1 MLSANLHKQIKQS
14 TIIAVLV
21 IDEVDSAVPLAS
33 ALLEGG
39 IGVMELTLR
48 TDAALDALRAIRSEV
63 PQMTAGVGTILTVQQ
78 AEQAMSADAAFGVA
92 PGLNRRVVEHAQ
104 DIGLPFAPGIMT
116 PSDIE
121 QGLELGCH
129 TLKFF
134 PAEPAGGLGYLR
146 NIAAPYLH
154 TGVDF
159 IPLGGLSEA
168 NMHTYLACPLIAAVG
183 GSWIAPRD
191 TIIARDWTKIT
202 NNARVARHISA
213 PFREASAKSP

>member
-1 MLSANLHKQIKQS
+1 MFSTDLHKQIKEAG
-14 TIIAVLV
+14 ILAVLV
-21 IDEVDSAVPLAS
+21 IDDAASAVPLAQ

-48 TDAALDALRAIRSEV
+48 TDTALDALLAIRAEV
-63 PQMTAGVGTILTVQQ
+63 PEMIAGVGTILSVQQ
-78 AEQAMSADAAFGVA
+78 ASEALAAGAAFGVA

-121 QGLELGCH
+121 QGLELGCR

-134 PAEPAGGLGYLR
+134 PAEPSGGLGYLKS
-146 NIAAPYLH
+146 IAGPYLH
-154 TGVDF
+154 TGLDF

-168 NMHTYLACPLIAAVG
+168 NMGAYLNSPLIAAIG
-183 GSWIAPRD
+183 GSWIAPRE
-191 TIIARDWTKIT
+191 TIAAKDWTTIT
-202 NNARVARHISA
+202 SNARTACGISSE
-213 PFREASAKSP
+213 FRKPLVN